1 MAYFTNVCPMCGN
14 EIALADWEIFLKIFR
29 DRTGEYSFAC
39 KICRHRAKFRVDK
52 KGCELLISLGL
63 KNYTYTAEHPPIEEE
78 DVEAFVSQLGDLEEH
93 IDEEHLA
100 DP

>member
-1 MAYFTNVCPMCGN
+1 MNFGKLM
-14 EIALADWEIFLKIFR
+14 
-29 DRTGEYSFAC
+29 
-39 KICRHRAKFRVDK
+39 
-52 KGCELLISLGL
+52 LISLGL
-63 KNYTYTAEHPPIEEE
+63 NNYTYTAEHPPIEEE